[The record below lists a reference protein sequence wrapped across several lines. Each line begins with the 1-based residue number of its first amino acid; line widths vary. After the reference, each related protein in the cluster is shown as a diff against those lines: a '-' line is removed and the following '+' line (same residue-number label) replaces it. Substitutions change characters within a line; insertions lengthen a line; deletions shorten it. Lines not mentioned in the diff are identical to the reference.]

1 MESDLAQDRP
11 TAPTSLL
18 VAAAVVAVEGLG
30 TAIFGVV
37 EALHTTSARVVMGT
51 TTSLF
56 FVGFGAALVLCAWG
70 LTRISSW
77 ARGPVLFTQL
87 AGLGLA
93 WNFRGGD
100 TWWISVML
108 AVPSVITLVAMLR
121 PSTITALNDAD

>member
-11 TAPTSLL
+11 IAPTSLR
-18 VAAAVVAVEGLG
+18 VAAAVVAVEGIG
-30 TAIFGVV
+30 TAVFGIF
-37 EALHTTSARVVMGT
+37 EAFHTTSARVVMGT
-51 TTSLF
+51 TTALF
-56 FVGFGAALVLCAWG
+56 FVGFGAALVACAWG

-93 WNFRGGD
+93 WNFRGDD

-108 AVPSVITLVAMLR
+108 AVPAVVTLVAMLR
-121 PSTITALNDAD
+121 PATIAALNDAG